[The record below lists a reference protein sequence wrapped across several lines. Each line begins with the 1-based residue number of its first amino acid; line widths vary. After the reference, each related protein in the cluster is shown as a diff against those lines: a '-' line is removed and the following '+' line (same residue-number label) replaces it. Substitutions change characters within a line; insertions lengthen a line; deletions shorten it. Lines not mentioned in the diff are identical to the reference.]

1 MGMRRVLA
9 LGLAMAP
16 VVVVAVTWLLVG
28 DRLPDPVPSHWNAGG
43 EVDRT
48 MSATG
53 FAVMSLGLTGLV
65 AALAVG
71 VVRAHEDERVRR
83 LAVLACAFSAYLIG
97 GIAVMTLLLARDAAT
112 AQEVRLPWYA
122 VTGAIA
128 AALAVP
134 ALAALVWPP
143 PAPAGRGPVDPALPR
158 LDLAEGER
166 AVYVTTVRSR
176 GFVAL
181 GIGCVVVGVALMVFV
196 NLLVGAAVIAVT
208 VAALALSQV
217 TVRVDETGLRL
228 GFGPGVRVRVPLA
241 DIRQASAEEIRPL
254 AWGGWGYRVLPGK
267 RALVL
272 RGGPG
277 LVLDLRNGNRFAVT
291 LDEPETP
298 AALVNGLLDRRH

>member
-1 MGMRRVLA
+1 MCSQIAIRLTETLA
-9 LGLAMAP
+9 ICEHTRAASRP
-16 VVVVAVTWLLVG
+16 WR
-28 DRLPDPVPSHWNAGG
+28 DRSGHRDTGCRAGR
-43 EVDRT
+43 D
-48 MSATG
+48 
-53 FAVMSLGLTGLV
+53 
-65 AALAVG
+65 
-71 VVRAHEDERVRR
+71 
-83 LAVLACAFSAYLIG
+83 
-97 GIAVMTLLLARDAAT
+97 LARDADRRSAGWL
-112 AQEVRLPWYA
+112 ADVAP
-122 VTGAIA
+122 TGS
-128 AALAVP
+128 
-134 ALAALVWPP
+134 ALAAG
-143 PAPAGRGPVDPALPR
+143 AGRGAVSDDRPGAAAAG
-158 LDLAEGER
+158 LAEGEG

-181 GIGCVVVGVALMVFV
+181 GIGCAVVGVALMVFV

-272 RGGPG
+272 RGGSG

-291 LDEPETP
+291 VDEPETP

>member
-1 MGMRRVLA
+1 
-9 LGLAMAP
+9 
-16 VVVVAVTWLLVG
+16 
-28 DRLPDPVPSHWNAGG
+28 
-43 EVDRT
+43 
-48 MSATG
+48 
-53 FAVMSLGLTGLV
+53 
-65 AALAVG
+65 
-71 VVRAHEDERVRR
+71 
-83 LAVLACAFSAYLIG
+83 
-97 GIAVMTLLLARDAAT
+97 
-112 AQEVRLPWYA
+112 
-122 VTGAIA
+122 
-128 AALAVP
+128 
-134 ALAALVWPP
+134 
-143 PAPAGRGPVDPALPR
+143 LPR

-181 GIGCVVVGVALMVFV
+181 GIGCAVVGVALMVFV
-196 NLLVGAAVIAVT
+196 SLLVGAAVAVT

-217 TVRVDETGLRL
+217 TVRVDETGLRI
-228 GFGPGVRVRVPLA
+228 GFGPAVRVRVPLA

-291 LDEPETP
+291 VDEPETP

>member
-1 MGMRRVLA
+1 M
-9 LGLAMAP
+9 
-16 VVVVAVTWLLVG
+16 
-28 DRLPDPVPSHWNAGG
+28 
-43 EVDRT
+43 
-48 MSATG
+48 
-53 FAVMSLGLTGLV
+53 
-65 AALAVG
+65 
-71 VVRAHEDERVRR
+71 
-83 LAVLACAFSAYLIG
+83 
-97 GIAVMTLLLARDAAT
+97 
-112 AQEVRLPWYA
+112 
-122 VTGAIA
+122 
-128 AALAVP
+128 
-134 ALAALVWPP
+134 
-143 PAPAGRGPVDPALPR
+143 
-158 LDLAEGER
+158 
-166 AVYVTTVRSR
+166 TTVRSR

-291 LDEPETP
+291 LDEPETS